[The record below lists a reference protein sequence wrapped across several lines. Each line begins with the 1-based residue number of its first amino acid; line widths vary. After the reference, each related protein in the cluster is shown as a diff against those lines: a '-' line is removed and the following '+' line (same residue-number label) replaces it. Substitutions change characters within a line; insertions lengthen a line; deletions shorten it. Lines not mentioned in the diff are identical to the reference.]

1 MLSHLVIHRT
11 KSNNEFNYILNN
23 GNRRNKCFTI
33 RTRAIRILIVRVSL
47 RASSF
52 LICFRAVSFY
62 QRSSKR
68 DTLARTERIARYSFG
83 NIVFANVPNCSIRDR
98 VGSLAIPMEAFVA
111 STFERFRRFSQSA
124 FQPRCFSYRRAIGR
138 CSRCF
143 IACVGRS
150 SFDRVGSLLA
160 TLFYHSHPPRL
171 LTRFTPQILQRQK
184 HGTLVSAAKAA
195 KRIEEVRRVCDERI
209 DRRNVLHRFVSLL
222 VSLLVPLLDPLPI
235 PPPTEASN
243 CLVFSAKR

>member
-68 DTLARTERIARYSFG
+68 DTLARIERIARYSFG

-111 STFERFRRFSQSA
+111 STLRAFSPLFAVSVPA
-124 FQPRCFSYRRAIGR
+124 PMLFLSTR
-138 CSRCF
+138 
-143 IACVGRS
+143 
-150 SFDRVGSLLA
+150 DRSLLSLLYCLRRPILFRPRRKPSCHTFLPQSPA
-160 TLFYHSHPPRL
+160 TSLDPLHAANP
-171 LTRFTPQILQRQK
+171 TTAE
-184 HGTLVSAAKAA
+184 TLVSAAKAA
-195 KRIEEVRRVCDERI
+195 KRIEEVHRVCDERT
-209 DRRNVLHRFVSLL
+209 DRRNVVHRF

-235 PPPTEASN
+235 PSPTEASN

>member
-1 MLSHLVIHRT
+1 MSEAWLSRW
-11 KSNNEFNYILNN
+11 K
-23 GNRRNKCFTI
+23 R
-33 RTRAIRILIVRVSL
+33 SL
-47 RASSF
+47 
-52 LICFRAVSFY
+52 
-62 QRSSKR
+62 
-68 DTLARTERIARYSFG
+68 
-83 NIVFANVPNCSIRDR
+83 P
-98 VGSLAIPMEAFVA
+98 PP
-111 STFERFRRFSQSA
+111 FERFRRFSQSA

-195 KRIEEVRRVCDERI
+195 KRIEEVHRVCDERI
-209 DRRNVLHRFVSLL
+209 DRRNDASPFRFAPRFAPRSA
-222 VSLLVPLLDPLPI
+222 SPSTSNSTTYRGIELPRI
-235 PPPTEASN
+235 FGETIDDTWDESG
-243 CLVFSAKR
+243 SRSTR